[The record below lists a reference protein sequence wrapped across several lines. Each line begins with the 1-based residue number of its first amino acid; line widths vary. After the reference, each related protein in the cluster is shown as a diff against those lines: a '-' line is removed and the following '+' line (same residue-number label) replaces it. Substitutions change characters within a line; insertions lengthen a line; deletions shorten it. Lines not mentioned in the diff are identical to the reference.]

1 MALCKNSN
9 IDLSVIQGVGVA
21 SGVSV
26 GSGVSVAFS
35 VGTEVSVRVGDGVI
49 VGVFDGVG
57 VLDGVGVEVNVTA
70 GRSMGPLKP
79 RPSSSRNIQPPSY
92 CWCAEFS

>member
-1 MALCKNSN
+1 ML
-9 IDLSVIQGVGVA
+9 
-21 SGVSV
+21 V
-26 GSGVSVAFS
+26 GSGVSVS
-35 VGTEVSVRVGDGVI
+35 VGDGVSVGVSVGDGVV

-57 VLDGVGVEVNVTA
+57 VLEGVGVKVNVTA

-92 CWCAEFS
+92 C